1 MLLSLGIGVI
11 RAAVVAEV
19 PAIAV
24 AAAAGVRADLVV
36 ALSVQT
42 MPALPCVSRGSQ
54 QLAPSVAASGCR
66 EIAGQESP
74 NY

>member
-24 AAAAGVRADLVV
+24 AAAAGVRADLV